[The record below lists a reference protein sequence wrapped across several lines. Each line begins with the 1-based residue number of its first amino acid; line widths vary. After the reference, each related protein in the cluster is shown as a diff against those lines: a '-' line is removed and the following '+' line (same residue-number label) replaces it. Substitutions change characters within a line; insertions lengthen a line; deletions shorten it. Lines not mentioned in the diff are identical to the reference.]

1 MRCTVTGYD
10 GHHLSLAPAE
20 GGEVAPI
27 TIIPPTQETYW
38 QEGMLV
44 NLLSD
49 NLIIVEPDYLV
60 DISAIAACFQEWG
73 HHPVSFLLNKM
84 KPRPNSQPILLGNFA
99 GTALDDLIHQEHF
112 CFADTLRDSFRRQ
125 ALSFCTLTDFNATRF
140 KSDALQQVTN
150 IREAVDSLFSCHDR
164 SRALLEP
171 SFVCE
176 QLGLQ
181 GRVDLMTDDLQLL
194 VEQKSGR
201 NRQIELGLIHSPS
214 NLEGVA
220 FRPGAFREDHL
231 VQLLLYYGVLLY
243 NFQISSTDIDMRLL
257 YSRYPAAQG
266 LLSVRFHQ
274 QLFSEAI
281 SLRNR
286 IVAMEMGIARNG
298 FHTVMP
304 LLHSGRLLERGE
316 KAEFFNRYIRNEADR
331 VMQPL
336 HQLAPHEYDYVER
349 MLTFVWREQLAQ
361 KLGMGDN
368 VAGRCAQA
376 DLWRVPYTDKVGDGN
391 MFVGLTLAPDHDGTV
406 RADRVTLLLAKE
418 QPSAQATNFRR
429 GDMVYLYSYDDVP
442 DVRHS
447 ILYKGVIERLTDD
460 AVTVTLNNP
469 QHLKPHT
476 YAIEH
481 ASSDIGTTSAVR
493 SLHAFCTASQE
504 RRDLLLGR
512 RTPRRDTARQL
523 SRTYHPH
530 YDAIILQAIQARDY
544 FLLQGPPGTG
554 KTSMA
559 LRFLVE
565 EELAQNFS
573 QLTIDNSQLTIH
585 SSLLLTAYTN
595 RAVDEICAML
605 EENGHDY
612 LRIGNEASCDPR
624 FADHLLDH
632 RLGTLPRMDQMRRM
646 LSDMPIIVATTSSLQ
661 SQPFLLQLKHFTL
674 CIADEASQLLEPA
687 IIGLLSSASI
697 DRFILIGDHKQLPAV
712 VAQPDDEPRLH
723 DCRLSLFERLLRQER
738 QAGRTDF
745 TAVLRRQGR
754 MHPDI
759 ARFPNEQFYARE
771 QLQPVPLPHQEAARL
786 DYRQP
791 SQDDL
796 DDLLKDRRVLFIDSD
811 PPPLRLEGVRG
822 ALTSLIP
829 SPSKIRGGQGAL
841 TSPIPSPKT
850 SPVEARIVADLLRRI
865 YRQTADHF
873 DADRTVGVI
882 VPYRNQIAMIRSE
895 VARLGIPAL
904 QAISIDT
911 VERFQGSQRDVIIYS
926 FTVRHPSQLDFL
938 TANCFTEADGEDPSC
953 THVIDRKLNVV
964 MTRARHQL
972 LMTGCASVLRQNAL
986 FRKLIS
992 EYQY

>member
-1 MRCTVTGYD
+1 MRCTVTRYD

-20 GGEVAPI
+20 GGEAASVAI
-27 TIIPPTQETYW
+27 VPPSQETYW

-49 NLIIVEPDYLV
+49 DLIIVEPDYLV

-84 KPRPNSQPILLGNFA
+84 KPRPNSQPILVGNFA

-201 NRQIELGLIHSPS
+201 NRQIELA
-214 NLEGVA
+214 V
-220 FRPGAFREDHL
+220 GATSFREDHL

-266 LLSVRFHQ
+266 LLSVRFHR

-281 SLRNR
+281 HLRNR

-304 LLHSGRLLERGE
+304 LLHSDHLLQRGE
-316 KAEFFNRYIRNEADR
+316 KAAFFNRYIRGEADR

-391 MFVGLTLAPDHDGTV
+391 MFIGLTLAPDDDVTA
-406 RADRVTLLLAKE
+406 RTDRVTLLLAND

-429 GDMVYLYSYDDVP
+429 GDMVYLYSYDGVP

-447 ILYKGVIERLTDD
+447 ILYKGVIECLADD
-460 AVTVTLNNP
+460 RVTVTLNNP
-469 QHLKPHT
+469 QHLMPHS

-481 ASSDIGTTSAVR
+481 ASSDIGTTSAIR

-512 RTPRRDTARQL
+512 RAPRRDTSLQL
-523 SRTYHPH
+523 SGTYHPH
-530 YDAIILQAIQARDY
+530 YDDIVLQAMQARDY

-559 LRFLVE
+559 LRFLVM
-565 EELAQNFS
+565 EELAHHPSPF
-573 QLTIDNSQLTIH
+573 TRGEAPPP
-585 SSLLLTAYTN
+585 SLLLTAYTN
-595 RAVDEICAML
+595 RAVDEICDML
-605 EENGHDY
+605 ENSGHDY
-612 LRIGNEASCDPR
+612 LRIGSAATCDPR
-624 FADHLLDH
+624 FAARLLEQ
-632 RLGTLPRMDQMRRM
+632 RLGSVPHMEQMRRM
-646 LSDMPIIVATTSSLQ
+646 LCDIPIVVATTSTLQ

-674 CIADEASQLLEPA
+674 CIADEASQLLEPSV
-687 IIGLLSSASI
+687 IGLLSSASI

-723 DCRLSLFERLLRQER
+723 DCRQSLFERLLRQER

-759 ARFPNEQFYARE
+759 ARFPSAMFYSRE
-771 QLQPVPLPHQEAARL
+771 QLQPVPLPHQQADRL

-791 SQDDL
+791 SEDAL
-796 DDLLKDRRVLFIDSD
+796 DDLLKERRVLFIDSD
-811 PPPLRLEGVRG
+811 HSPF
-822 ALTSLIP
+822 LIP
-829 SPSKIRGGQGAL
+829 HSPFLISH
-841 TSPIPSPKT
+841 SPKT

-865 YRQTADHF
+865 YRQWADRF

-895 VARLGIPAL
+895 IARLGIPAL

-911 VERFQGSQRDVIIYS
+911 VERYQGSQRDVIIYS
-926 FTVRHPSQLDFL
+926 FTVSHPSQLEFL
-938 TANCFTEADGEDPSC
+938 AANCFTEADGASRSSDGNESSSGI
-953 THVIDRKLNVV
+953 VIDRKLNVV
-964 MTRARHQL
+964 MTRARQQL
-972 LMTGCASVLRQNAL
+972 LMTGSASVLQQNPL
-986 FRKLIS
+986 FRRLIS
-992 EYQY
+992 EYL

>member
-20 GGEVAPI
+20 GGEAAPV
-27 TIIPPTQETYW
+27 TIVPPSQETYW

-49 NLIIVEPDYLV
+49 DLIIVEPDYLV

-201 NRQIELGLIHSPS
+201 NRQIELA
-214 NLEGVA
+214 V
-220 FRPGAFREDHL
+220 GATSFREDHL

-266 LLSVRFHQ
+266 LLSVRFHR

-281 SLRNR
+281 HLRNR

-304 LLHSGRLLERGE
+304 LLHSDHLLQRGE
-316 KAEFFNRYIRNEADR
+316 KAAFFNRYIRGEADR

-391 MFVGLTLAPDHDGTV
+391 MFIGLTLAPDDDVTA
-406 RADRVTLLLAKE
+406 RTDRVTLLLAND

-429 GDMVYLYSYDDVP
+429 GDMVYLYSYDGVP

-447 ILYKGVIERLTDD
+447 ILYKGVIECLADD
-460 AVTVTLNNP
+460 RVTVTLNNP
-469 QHLKPHT
+469 QHLMPHS

-481 ASSDIGTTSAVR
+481 ASSDIGTTSAIR

-512 RTPRRDTARQL
+512 RAPHRDTSLQL

-530 YDAIILQAIQARDY
+530 YDDIVLQAMQARDY

-559 LRFLVE
+559 LRFLVM
-565 EELAQNFS
+565 EELAHHPSLF
-573 QLTIDNSQLTIH
+573 TRGEAPPP
-585 SSLLLTAYTN
+585 SLLLTAYTN
-595 RAVDEICAML
+595 RAVDEICDML
-605 EENGHDY
+605 ENSGHDY
-612 LRIGNEASCDPR
+612 LRIGSAATCDPR
-624 FADHLLDH
+624 FAARLLEQ
-632 RLGTLPRMDQMRRM
+632 RLGSVPHMEQMRRM
-646 LSDMPIIVATTSSLQ
+646 LCDIPIVVATTSTLQ

-674 CIADEASQLLEPA
+674 CIADEASQLLEPSV
-687 IIGLLSSASI
+687 IGLLSSASI

-723 DCRLSLFERLLRQER
+723 DCRQSLFERLLRQER

-759 ARFPNEQFYARE
+759 ARFPSAMFYSRE
-771 QLQPVPLPHQEAARL
+771 QLQPVPLPHQQADRL

-791 SQDDL
+791 SEDAL
-796 DDLLKDRRVLFIDSD
+796 DDLLKERRVLFIDSD
-811 PPPLRLEGVRG
+811 HSPF
-822 ALTSLIP
+822 LIP
-829 SPSKIRGGQGAL
+829 HSPFLISH
-841 TSPIPSPKT
+841 SPKT

-865 YRQTADHF
+865 YRQWADRF

-895 VARLGIPAL
+895 IARLGIPAL

-911 VERFQGSQRDVIIYS
+911 VERYQGSQRDVIIYS
-926 FTVRHPSQLDFL
+926 FTVSHPSQLEFL
-938 TANCFTEADGEDPSC
+938 AANCFTEADGASRSSDGNESSSGI
-953 THVIDRKLNVV
+953 VIDRKLNVV
-964 MTRARHQL
+964 MTRARQQL
-972 LMTGCASVLRQNAL
+972 LMTGSASVLQQNPL
-986 FRKLIS
+986 FRRLIS
-992 EYQY
+992 EYL